1 MIPNKTA
8 ALAAL
13 HAHRQA
19 TKTRPI
25 KALFDADPNRFTKFS
40 RRHERMLL
48 DFSKCALTD
57 ETLSLLLD
65 LARAV
70 DLEGKRD
77 AMFRGEKI
85 NQTENRAVLHT
96 ALRRRDQ
103 SPLLLDGHNIMADI
117 AAERA
122 KMFALA
128 EGVRSG
134 KISGF
139 TGKSFTDVVNLGI
152 GGSDLG
158 PAMATMALA
167 PWHDGPKLHFVSNVD
182 GAHLADT
189 LIGLNPET
197 TLFII
202 ASKTFTTIETMTNAI
217 SARRFIAER
226 LGDDAV
232 AHHFMAVTTA
242 LDKAAQFPV
251 RADRITGFWDWVGGR
266 YSIWSSIGLPL
277 AIAIGSKNFEA
288 FLNGAGALD
297 EHFTSAPLTENLPV
311 LFGLI
316 GIWHRLICD
325 YPTRALIPYDQ
336 RLARLPAYVQ
346 QLDMESNGKRVAR
359 DGTALEQA
367 SGPIVWGEPGT
378 NSQHAF
384 FQLLHQ
390 GTDIIPVEFLIAA
403 KAERADLKDH
413 HDLLIANC
421 LAQSEALLVGR
432 TEEEAKAQLLA
443 RGQSTQA
450 AEALAPHRVFPGDR
464 PSLTLAY
471 ERLDPAQLGALI
483 TLYEHRVFV
492 EAAIFGLN
500 AFDQWGVELGK
511 ELATSLLPLVKGE
524 TRDARANGST
534 AGLIGFLTK
543 R

>member
-8 ALAAL
+8 ALATL

-25 KALFDADPNRFTKFS
+25 KALFDADPNRFAKFS

-65 LARAV
+65 LVRAV

-85 NQTENRAVLHT
+85 NETENRAVLHT
-96 ALRRRDQ
+96 ALRRRNQ
-103 SPLLLDGHNIMADI
+103 NPLLLDGHNIMADI
-117 AAERA
+117 VAERA

-128 EGVRSG
+128 EGVRLG
-134 KISGF
+134 KISGS
-139 TGKSFTDVVNLGI
+139 TGKTFTDVVNLGI

-158 PAMATMALA
+158 PAMATVALA

-217 SARRFIAER
+217 SARRFIAEH
-226 LGDDAV
+226 LGHDAV

-277 AIAIGSKNFEA
+277 AMAIGSKNFEA

-325 YPTRALIPYDQ
+325 YQTRALIPYDQ

-346 QLDMESNGKRVAR
+346 QLDMESNGKRVAI
-359 DGTALEQA
+359 DGSALDHA

-390 GTDIIPVEFLIAA
+390 GTDVIPIEFLIAA

-432 TEEEAKAQLLA
+432 SYEDAKAQLLA

-450 AEALAPHRVFPGDR
+450 AEALAPHRVFLGNR

-483 TLYEHRVFV
+483 ALYEHRVFV
-492 EAAIFGLN
+492 EAAIFGIN

-534 AGLIGFLTK
+534 VGLIGFLTK
-543 R
+543 P

>member
-1 MIPNKTA
+1 MTLTKDA
-8 ALAAL
+8 ALVKL
-13 HAHRQA
+13 HAHRQ
-19 TKTRPI
+19 KTGLHPI
-25 KALFDADPNRFTKFS
+25 KSLFDQDPSRFAKFS
-40 RRHERMLL
+40 QRHDRMLL
-48 DFSKCALTD
+48 DFSKSAIDDTALA
-57 ETLSLLLD
+57 LLLD
-65 LARAV
+65 LARAAKV
-70 DLEGKRD
+70 EAERD
-77 AMFRGEKI
+77 AMFRGDRI
-85 NQTENRAVLHT
+85 NKTEHRAVLHT
-96 ALRRRDQ
+96 ALRRQDQ
-103 SPLLLDGHNIMADI
+103 SPLMLDGHNVMVDI

-128 EGVRSG
+128 EGVRTG
-134 KISGF
+134 KISGSSGR
-139 TGKSFTDVVNLGI
+139 TFTDVVNLGI

-158 PAMATMALA
+158 PAMATAALT

-217 SARRFIAER
+217 SARRFISER
-226 LGDDAV
+226 LGDEAV
-232 AHHFMAVTTA
+232 ADHFMAVTTA

-251 RADRITGFWDWVGGR
+251 RADRITGFWDWVGDR

-277 AIAIGSKNFEA
+277 AIAIGARNFEA
-288 FLNGAGALD
+288 FLHGAGTLD
-297 EHFTSAPLTENLPV
+297 DHFRTAPLEKNLPI

-316 GIWHRLICD
+316 GIWHRLICN

-336 RLARLPAYVQ
+336 RLARFPAYVQ
-346 QLDMESNGKRVAR
+346 QLDMESNGKRVGR
-359 DGTALEQA
+359 DGSVLTHA

-390 GTDIIPVEFLIAA
+390 GTDIIPVEFLISA
-403 KAERADLKDH
+403 KAERADLEDH

-421 LAQSEALLVGR
+421 IAQSEALLIGR
-432 TEEEAKAQLLA
+432 TEEKAKRQLLS
-443 RGQSTQA
+443 RGVST
-450 AEALAPHRVFPGDR
+450 AEAESLAPHRVFTGNR

-483 TLYEHRVFV
+483 ALYEHRVFV
-492 EAAIFGLN
+492 EAAVFGIN

-524 TRDARANGST
+524 TTASSHNGST
-534 AGLIGFLTK
+534 AGLIAFLTK
-543 R
+543 D